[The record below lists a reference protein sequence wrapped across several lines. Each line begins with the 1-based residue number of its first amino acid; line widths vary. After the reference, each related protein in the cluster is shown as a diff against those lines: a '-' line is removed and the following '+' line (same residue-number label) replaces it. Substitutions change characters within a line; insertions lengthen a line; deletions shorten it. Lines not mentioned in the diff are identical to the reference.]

1 MNLKKKIT
9 FYVLFIILL
18 ISITNITAYYF
29 IYFKYTHIKIN
40 GKYVNKQKYSIESVN
55 IYNKYLKRL
64 HHLRD
69 PYLFKESEL
78 LFNSIG
84 EGKMVLLQG
93 DSWVERFSESTDAKK
108 AFKKY
113 SDLHN
118 IKFVMAG
125 TSSYSP
131 SLYQA
136 QLQILKSD
144 YKINPDVLITF
155 FDQTDIGDELCRYK
169 SNRYT
174 EDENIFVKSYANYN
188 EGRLY
193 FMDFY
198 LDRIKILTSKKLSL
212 LKLILL
218 TKSNV
223 IEKYFTTFT
232 KTCGFDKIM
241 KPLYEG
247 LDTKDYE
254 YFAEIVNDYFNYIFT
269 KTDIT
274 KMIIVTHPHLKNL
287 TGDYKINIK
296 SVLKEIVNKSKFKKN
311 IIFHNFNNEH
321 VLRYL
326 EEKKNKK
333 FLCIFVPGDEASHL
347 CDVYQYKVIVPSI
360 LRRLNQ

>member
-18 ISITNITAYYF
+18 IGITNITAYYF

-40 GKYVNKQKYSIESVN
+40 GKYVNKQKYSKGSVN

-69 PYLFKESEL
+69 PYLFKENEL

-93 DSWVERFSESTDAKK
+93 DSWVERFSESTGAKK

-254 YFAEIVNDYFNYIFT
+254 YFAE
-269 KTDIT
+269 
-274 KMIIVTHPHLKNL
+274 
-287 TGDYKINIK
+287 
-296 SVLKEIVNKSKFKKN
+296 SKKN
-311 IIFHNFNNEH
+311 D
-321 VLRYL
+321 L
-326 EEKKNKK
+326 
-333 FLCIFVPGDEASHL
+333 
-347 CDVYQYKVIVPSI
+347 
-360 LRRLNQ
+360 